1 MDCQN
6 FFTCRVHVRVVAR
19 SREMRG
25 WGRVSL
31 LVPRMVVG
39 WVTSLAGGVVVLGM
53 VGRHTRII
61 LVVALL
67 LPWIARIG
75 SSLGLLLLLLL
86 LGEIREACWR
96 MILTIRLHLT
106 LTLIL
111 TTRPTSSPA
120 VTRQLLKRW
129 WWGRRRRRRR

>member
-1 MDCQN
+1 M
-6 FFTCRVHVRVVAR
+6 
-19 SREMRG
+19 
-25 WGRVSL
+25 
-31 LVPRMVVG
+31 LVPRMVGG

-75 SSLGLLLLLLL
+75 SSLGLLLLLLLLL

-129 WWGRRRRRRR
+129 WWWRWRR